1 MFYTLRIDRVRS
13 TLDRKV
19 GKSEARYPSPSQT
32 ALPQGL
38 THVLTIEPQRA
49 ECPNALSS
57 HRELLVTFQD
67 TDDDDVH
74 AIVLAQGQSVFGGH
88 RLIR

>member
-13 TLDRKV
+13 TLDRQGREIWGEV
-19 GKSEARYPSPSQT
+19 SIAVPNG
-32 ALPQGL
+32 LPQGL

-57 HRELLVTFQD
+57 HRELRVTFQD
-67 TDDDDVH
+67 IDDDDVY
-74 AIVLAQGQSVFGGH
+74 AIMLA
-88 RLIR
+88 